1 MGKDVIIACDFK
13 NKEEF
18 LKFIEKFEGL
28 NPFLKIGM
36 EIFYKEGP
44 ELVRELKAKGCKIF
58 LDLKLHDIPNT
69 VEKAMRNI
77 SELGVE
83 ITNCHAAGGIE
94 MMKAARRGL
103 DATEKG
109 KTTELI
115 AVTQLTSISQE
126 ALEKELLIEKP
137 LPEVVKT
144 YALNAKEAGLQ
155 GVDAVC
161 KESGKVGIISIGWD
175 PGLFSLNRM
184 LGQAILPCGND
195 YTFWGKGVSQGHSD
209 AIRRIAGVKD
219 ARQYTIPV
227 EEALTSVRNGENPE
241 LTTRQKH
248 TRECFVVAE
257 DGADLKAIEEQ
268 IVTMPNYFADY
279 DTTVHFISEEELMR
293 DHKGIPHGGMV
304 FRTGTTGFNNE
315 NKHVVEFKLTLDSN
329 PEFTSSVLV
338 AYARAAYRL
347 AKEGNCGCK
356 TIFDIAPAYIHPA
369 SPEELRKNLL

>member
-18 LKFIEKFEGL
+18 LKFIEPFEGL

-77 SELGVE
+77 AELGVE

-103 DATEKG
+103 DYTESG
-109 KTTELI
+109 KKTELI

-137 LPEVVKT
+137 LPEVVKA

-155 GVDAVC
+155 GVVC
-161 KESGKVGIISIGWD
+161 SPLEASIIKELGLISVTPGIRFADNSKDDQKRVATPEYAKELGATYIVVG
-175 PGLFSLNRM
+175 R
-184 LGQAILPCGND
+184 AITGAEN
-195 YTFWGKGVSQGHSD
+195 
-209 AIRRIAGVKD
+209 
-219 ARQYTIPV
+219 PV
-227 EEALTSVRNGENPE
+227 EAYNRCI
-241 LTTRQKH
+241 K
-248 TRECFVVAE
+248 
-257 DGADLKAIEEQ
+257 
-268 IVTMPNYFADY
+268 
-279 DTTVHFISEEELMR
+279 
-293 DHKGIPHGGMV
+293 
-304 FRTGTTGFNNE
+304 
-315 NKHVVEFKLTLDSN
+315 EF
-329 PEFTSSVLV
+329 
-338 AYARAAYRL
+338 
-347 AKEGNCGCK
+347 C
-356 TIFDIAPAYIHPA
+356 
-369 SPEELRKNLL
+369 